1 MKSLVSYIN
10 ESLDNKDPNMFVIIK
25 PDFLD
30 KENEIEQM
38 ITSEGWEILK
48 KEQKKL
54 DKPTVEKLYKNQK
67 GEKFFDDLCNY
78 MSSGDS
84 IGYQLYK
91 DTNNPIDGM
100 KKIKEKVRDVYAK
113 DEMKNG
119 MHSSDSE
126 QNVKRE
132 IKLYFK

>member
-10 ESLDNKDPNMFVIIK
+10 ESLEKEPNMFVIIK
-25 PDFLD
+25 PGFLD

-67 GEKFFDDLCNY
+67 DEKFFDDLCNY

-100 KKIKEKVRDVYAK
+100 KKIKEKVRDSYAK

>member
-10 ESLDNKDPNMFVIIK
+10 ESLEKEPNMFVIIK
-25 PDFLD
+25 PGFLD

-67 GEKFFDDLCNY
+67 DEKFFDDLCNY
-78 MSSGDS
+78 MSSDDS

-100 KKIKEKVRDVYAK
+100 KKIKEKVRDTYAK